1 MQEGLKLW
9 PGGVSGGLAY
19 QGLPGPTTA
28 YQDLPS
34 GFWRWE
40 FPGRRRKEMIR
51 SSIKMRITIKIIGK
65 ERPPPSGG
73 WRRQP
78 VRNPS
83 EDVSTRKA
91 ATALLPFSVAGG
103 SACG

>member
-78 VRNPS
+78 VRSCINIGLFR
-83 EDVSTRKA
+83 DLTRQQ
-91 ATALLPFSVAGG
+91 PVRRRQHP
-103 SACG
+103 